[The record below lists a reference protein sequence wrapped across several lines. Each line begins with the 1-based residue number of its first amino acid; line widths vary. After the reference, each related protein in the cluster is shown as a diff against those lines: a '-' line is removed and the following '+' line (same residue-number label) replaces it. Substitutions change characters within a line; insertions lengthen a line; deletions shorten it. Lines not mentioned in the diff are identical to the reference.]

1 MGHQVDDLWS
11 WSFRWTRVL
20 SSEES
25 FCCNDFLSLL
35 HSAATVHACND
46 FWQWGSSSFSWEV
59 WMLFCKW
66 WGIFLAFPLSFD
78 NFLQQVV
85 FGLAGFMGDKPWL
98 LSCFIVLYSI
108 WLHRSNLTFG
118 RSTESKHKIFDRIQ
132 SWSFNW
138 AVARLGLKRGSLAPA
153 VVVSSCARKASVLT
167 TSFLSSSP
175 LACTVALVWKGFG
188 GLCHLLAC
196 LVSSSNQFAIGG
208 VVLIYRNGGVGSLSV
223 RDIFEGSKDC
233 GLWWLPSPTFSVPLV
248 RVSSLAG
255 QGFLS
260 QLVVLR
266 VDSSEA
272 VAGPGGFSFGY
283 GPDDRVSCWLLG
295 FFGSL
300 CLGWVEVDF
309 DAGRC
314 ALPPVWTSL
323 PRDSAVDGCC
333 CCCSTP
339 SSAVVAIVEDGLVVR
354 LALFVDL
361 EVGKFLGR
369 VRSPLN

>member
-1 MGHQVDDLWS
+1 MPPGGRDVGLLTPGTWS
-11 WSFRWTRVL
+11 LDWLIVNDNDVL
-20 SSEES
+20 
-25 FCCNDFLSLL
+25 
-35 HSAATVHACND
+35 
-46 FWQWGSSSFSWEV
+46 
-59 WMLFCKW
+59 
-66 WGIFLAFPLSFD
+66 
-78 NFLQQVV
+78 
-85 FGLAGFMGDKPWL
+85 
-98 LSCFIVLYSI
+98 
-108 WLHRSNLTFG
+108 
-118 RSTESKHKIFDRIQ
+118 
-132 SWSFNW
+132 
-138 AVARLGLKRGSLAPA
+138 
-153 VVVSSCARKASVLT
+153 
-167 TSFLSSSP
+167 
-175 LACTVALVWKGFG
+175 
-188 GLCHLLAC
+188 
-196 LVSSSNQFAIGG
+196 
-208 VVLIYRNGGVGSLSV
+208 
-223 RDIFEGSKDC
+223 
-233 GLWWLPSPTFSVPLV
+233 
-248 RVSSLAG
+248 
-255 QGFLS
+255 

>member
-1 MGHQVDDLWS
+1 
-11 WSFRWTRVL
+11 
-20 SSEES
+20 
-25 FCCNDFLSLL
+25 
-35 HSAATVHACND
+35 
-46 FWQWGSSSFSWEV
+46 
-59 WMLFCKW
+59 
-66 WGIFLAFPLSFD
+66 
-78 NFLQQVV
+78 
-85 FGLAGFMGDKPWL
+85 
-98 LSCFIVLYSI
+98 
-108 WLHRSNLTFG
+108 
-118 RSTESKHKIFDRIQ
+118 
-132 SWSFNW
+132 
-138 AVARLGLKRGSLAPA
+138 
-153 VVVSSCARKASVLT
+153 
-167 TSFLSSSP
+167 
-175 LACTVALVWKGFG
+175 
-188 GLCHLLAC
+188 
-196 LVSSSNQFAIGG
+196 
-208 VVLIYRNGGVGSLSV
+208 
-223 RDIFEGSKDC
+223 
-233 GLWWLPSPTFSVPLV
+233 
-248 RVSSLAG
+248 
-255 QGFLS
+255 
-260 QLVVLR
+260 LVVLR